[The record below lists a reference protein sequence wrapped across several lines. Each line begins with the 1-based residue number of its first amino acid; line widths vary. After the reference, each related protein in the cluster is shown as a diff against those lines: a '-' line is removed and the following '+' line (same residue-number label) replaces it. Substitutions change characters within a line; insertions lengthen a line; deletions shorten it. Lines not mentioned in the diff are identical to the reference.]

1 LSNLYFASFG
11 SKQCC
16 KQFPFPVLFV
26 RSRAHSR
33 ILHSR
38 SAACKRLQLNLRNHG
53 ATAVAGAMEICGG
66 SMPTGNLPSALPTIR
81 VIPMRA
87 PESLKPLDMLA
98 ELRNDNASLTQTMRE
113 LHSLCDEAGDVATA
127 SLLENWID
135 ESNER
140 TWFLSECCCRL

>member
-1 LSNLYFASFG
+1 
-11 SKQCC
+11 
-16 KQFPFPVLFV
+16 
-26 RSRAHSR
+26 
-33 ILHSR
+33 
-38 SAACKRLQLNLRNHG
+38 
-53 ATAVAGAMEICGG
+53 MEICGG

-98 ELRNDNASLTQTMRE
+98 ELRPDNASLTQTMRE